1 MDVDTVDALAVALN
15 DYNGAVVIV
24 SHDERLVSLVVNDL
38 QIVDQ
43 GQVKTWEKDWEAY
56 RKMLEKELSF

>member
-1 MDVDTVDALAVALN
+1 VDALAVALN

-38 QIVDQ
+38 YIVDS
-43 GQVKTWEKDWEAY
+43 GKVSPWEKDWDAY
-56 RKMLEKELSF
+56 RRLLEKELAF

>member
-1 MDVDTVDALAVALN
+1 MDALAVALN

-38 QIVDQ
+38 YIVDQ
-43 GQVKTWEKDWEAY
+43 GRVAAWDKDWDAY
-56 RKMLEKELSF
+56 RRLLEKELAF